1 MLRRTHQIYIKS
13 LINVFNEKI
22 TDTCIRRKKT
32 NISKYMS
39 KPKYFPIQI
48 FAEIQFSNSH
58 WIRYLNRCKNI
69 FFPMRQIFKRLNLL
83 DQVK

>member
-1 MLRRTHQIYIKS
+1 MG
-13 LINVFNEKI
+13 
-22 TDTCIRRKKT
+22 
-32 NISKYMS
+32 

-69 FFPMRQIFKRLNLL
+69 FFPMREIFKRLNLL